1 MAKKMPPLELSP
13 AQAGPESARALYER
27 IGRFLFDQRI
37 EPTPSNFALAYA
49 VVTDPASG
57 VAMEIAARTDGAVR
71 LSQRDLRELGL
82 QIERDRRDVAGD
94 SVDAGAA
101 LAARAESQM
110 AGFSDVVDRMHTHA
124 RDFGRDLIASAD
136 AIEKSRSEQGAT
148 PIFVDDV
155 ARITGA
161 MIARV
166 REAESR
172 LAEAHREAQELREAL
187 ETARGDALSDP
198 LTGLPNR
205 RAFER
210 AYAERQAAGGT
221 CVAICDVDHF
231 KLVND
236 QFGHAVGD
244 RVLRAIAA
252 ALSAACEGH
261 FVARYGGEEFAILFA
276 GPLTD
281 AVATID
287 EARRSIGRRRF
298 RLRETD
304 AVIGTITFSAG
315 VSMGG
320 TGEALPAVFERAD
333 ALLYAAKGSGRDA
346 IFADGD
352 ICI

>member
-1 MAKKMPPLELSP
+1 MGKTMPPLELSP
-13 AQAGPESARALYER
+13 AQAGPQSARALYDR
-27 IGRFLFDQRI
+27 IGQFLFDQRI
-37 EPTPSNFALAYA
+37 EPTPGNFALAYA
-49 VVTDPASG
+49 VVTDPASR
-57 VAMEIAARTDGAVR
+57 VAIEIAARTDGAVR
-71 LSQRDLRELGL
+71 LSQRDLKELGL
-82 QIERDRRDVAGD
+82 LVERDRRVLADGEAG
-94 SVDAGAA
+94 GEAA
-101 LAARAESQM
+101 LAVMAESQM

-136 AIEKSRSEQGAT
+136 AIERSRSEQGGT

-210 AYAERQAAGGT
+210 AYAERQGAGET

-252 ALSAACEGH
+252 ALSSSCEGH
-261 FVARYGGEEFAILFA
+261 FVARYGGEEFAILFD
-276 GPLTD
+276 GPLAT

-287 EARRSIGRRRF
+287 EARRSVGRRRF
-298 RLRETD
+298 RVRESD
-304 AVIGTITFSAG
+304 AVIGTVTFSTG
-315 VSMGG
+315 VSAGG
-320 TGEALPAVFERAD
+320 ADEALSAVFERAD

-352 ICI
+352 ISI